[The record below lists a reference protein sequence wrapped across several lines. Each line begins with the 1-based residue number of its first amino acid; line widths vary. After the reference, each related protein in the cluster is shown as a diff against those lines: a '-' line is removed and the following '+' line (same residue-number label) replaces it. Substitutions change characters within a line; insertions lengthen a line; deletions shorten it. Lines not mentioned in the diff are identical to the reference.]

1 MPFGT
6 RDGHGVWMKPISYKQ
21 ETGEIERLLC
31 PGAPQGPVQFHEVLY
46 ITKEKPNFHKIL
58 TDAIYIIKCNE
69 YEVSCSRELLINGL
83 VYLILEN
90 VFSHR

>member
-46 ITKEKPNFHKIL
+46 ITIFLSSSTGTKIPTKWKML
-58 TDAIYIIKCNE
+58 TI
-69 YEVSCSRELLINGL
+69 
-83 VYLILEN
+83 
-90 VFSHR
+90 